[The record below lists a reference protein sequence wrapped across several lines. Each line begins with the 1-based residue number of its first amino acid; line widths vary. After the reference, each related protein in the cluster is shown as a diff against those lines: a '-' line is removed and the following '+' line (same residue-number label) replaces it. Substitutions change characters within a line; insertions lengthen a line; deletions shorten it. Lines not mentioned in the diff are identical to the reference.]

1 MLSLKPSKPLSSIF
15 ITYIFFWKSSFDPNE
30 TMTMR
35 RSTALPFVMVL
46 EVLNLELWANNLVH
60 EKGESSVEM
69 VGSDIRVITNV
80 LSRNLDSLSS
90 YTIPLFIILGHML
103 L

>member
-1 MLSLKPSKPLSSIF
+1 M
-15 ITYIFFWKSSFDPNE
+15 
-30 TMTMR
+30 
-35 RSTALPFVMVL
+35 ALPFVMVL
-46 EVLNLELWANNLVH
+46 EVLNLELWANNLVY
-60 EKGESSVEM
+60 EKGESLVEM

-90 YTIPLFIILGHML
+90 YTIPPFIILGHML